1 MALTHPVDSVT
12 AREWARTR
20 RVQNEF
26 REFPGKPLVILM
38 TLAGGPVWFDEV
50 DLPKVRQYAWRR
62 DRAGYVIAEKS
73 RRVELEWGGETLDFG
88 RRREFV
94 YLSRLIAKPKEG
106 EVVLQRNRDK
116 RDFRRANLLP
126 VDRPEFAR
134 WQMATSPPR
143 RSGFKGVERK
153 VIECTGRVMYT
164 ARLAHV
170 YLGFFDTAEEAAR
183 AYDRAARARY
193 GSAAWRNFPFGDAQ
207 SPEHSPANR
216 VSREIERRAQSG
228 EDEE

>member
-1 MALTHPVDSVT
+1 MALYHPVDSAA
-12 AREWARTR
+12 AREWRRTR

-38 TLAGGPVWFDEV
+38 TLTGGPVWFDEI
-50 DLPKVRQYAWRR
+50 DLPKVRLFRWRR
-62 DRAGYVIAEKS
+62 DRAGYVISEKS
-73 RRVELEWGGETLDFG
+73 RKVELEWGGETLDFG

-106 EVVLQRNRDK
+106 EVVVWRNRDR

-143 RSGFKGVERK
+143 RGGFKGVERK
-153 VIECTGRVMYT
+153 VIGGTARVMYC

-170 YLGFFDTAEEAAR
+170 YLGFFGTAEDAAR
-183 AYDRAARARY
+183 AYDQAARERY
-193 GSAAWRNFPFGDAQ
+193 GPAAWLNFP
-207 SPEHSPANR
+207 
-216 VSREIERRAQSG
+216 
-228 EDEE
+228 